1 MTPSLAETYRKSV
14 CRYKYNI
21 DRIASKY
28 IKAAAVNNV
37 VFRRKTSNQFQVEF
51 ERTLDELT
59 EENYRNAELTSLAI
73 LRENQFGNAHIS
85 APSLADLP
93 AKHVELC
100 RRLNNDFEKKYAN
113 NAFKAIPLMDTT
125 NFLPLTCIRR
135 KRKVKKDVTGR
146 MRKVELTEQ
155 HRIVDYR
162 IHKTGQLVRRLTK
175 LDKKLII
182 KCSKIPERPLTGS
195 GNLFFRMYINADR
208 ESIRSGVVGL
218 VCFLLLLLLFAI
230 KVWNEKSSIVS
241 LVGYRRHHLNYGRKE
256 RGGEGARAVKFEKLV
271 QEKERCFV
279 RVIVSA
285 LKVYLQSFFKPAVH
299 SSHPKRLTGP
309 KTLAL
314 PSVDDKVRGMLD
326 LPSTSRTVQKGSIN
340 KTVAKCVA
348 EKRVHSEVKKDDED
362 WYDRVSRWQRDVERR
377 TKSKDFDEDL
387 TTETF
392 ERHYRQKLCHARRNN
407 ELMER
412 GCIFD

>member
-1 MTPSLAETYRKSV
+1 MSKRTSCPNGSPSSTGKYGPLPGTLVPEWNPLCRNGGNRGGNVCPHLNKCSMTPSLAETYRKSV

-37 VFRRKTSNQFQVEF
+37 VFRVRTMKVEF

-218 VCFLLLLLLFAI
+218 
-230 KVWNEKSSIVS
+230 
-241 LVGYRRHHLNYGRKE
+241 
-256 RGGEGARAVKFEKLV
+256 
-271 QEKERCFV
+271 
-279 RVIVSA
+279 
-285 LKVYLQSFFKPAVH
+285 SFFKPAVH

-348 EKRVHSEVKKDDED
+348 KKRVHSEVKKDDED

-392 ERHYRQKLCHARRNN
+392 ERHYRQKLCRARRNN